1 METSKDVGET
11 SEKCVIEYTK
21 RKQSS
26 ILVMFGA
33 NKKKHTEKYDCDGC
47 NGEEKVDAE
56 QEKIQSAN
64 LQKNLEALR
73 IAEACSMWQDRW
85 IIDYRWL
92 EFNKELA
99 RVYCKVCKQH
109 PNRFK
114 NVFGTLG
121 STNIRASAWLDHGR
135 SKVHRDIYR
144 DQIEAEKTSIQEVNS
159 TIHGSKRRGVVGLV

>member
-1 METSKDVGET
+1 MEASKDAAET
-11 SEKCVIEYTK
+11 SEKHAIKFTK

-26 ILVMFGA
+26 ILVMLGA
-33 NKKKHTEKYDCDGC
+33 NKKKHTEKYGCDGC
-47 NGEEKVDAE
+47 NDDGKIDAE

-73 IAEACSMWQDRW
+73 IAEACNMWQDRW
-85 IIDYRWL
+85 IIDYPWL
-92 EFNKELA
+92 EFDRELG
-99 RVYCKVCKQH
+99 RVYCKVWKQQ
-109 PNRFK
+109 PKRFK

-144 DQIEAEKTSIQEVNS
+144 DQIEAEK
-159 TIHGSKRRGVVGLV
+159 